1 MQKPFKKCVF
11 HMRVNRFLHIRRKN
25 LSGVFKKTAVFLS
38 WFKILVFLKSNSWSY
53 SYICCAMAI
62 LWYFKFLNFSIFPG
76 NGDFTVEPE
85 KMWYLR
91 IGLSDFE
98 SKIWFGNLPR
108 FYINFRHQYEIL
120 TKIWFKMQVGEKTKN
135 RLFYFSLSGWGI

>member
-1 MQKPFKKCVF
+1 
-11 HMRVNRFLHIRRKN
+11 
-25 LSGVFKKTAVFLS
+25 
-38 WFKILVFLKSNSWSY
+38 
-53 SYICCAMAI
+53 
-62 LWYFKFLNFSIFPG
+62 
-76 NGDFTVEPE
+76 
-85 KMWYLR
+85 MWYLR